1 VEAILEEIRHLKE
14 KGADLRHGAIYPANK
29 RLVSAAVRHFGS
41 WRSAIASAGIDYLE
55 IREQA
60 EKSRK
65 DKIRKWSKELIVKA
79 IRDMA
84 EAGESL
90 AASSARR
97 AQPGLFS
104 AAVSERYFGS
114 WRAAVMEA
122 GIDYEAVLEQS
133 KSNRHRIDSR
143 RRRSILNKIRTLD
156 QDVLLLPPERVAAR
170 YPHLFRLAT
179 EHFESWQHA
188 VEQASLPPQRI
199 R

>member
-97 AQPGLFS
+97 AQPG
-104 AAVSERYFGS
+104 
-114 WRAAVMEA
+114 VMEA

-188 VEQASLPPQRI
+188 VEQAPLPPQRI